1 MSNTKFLVVYLL
13 FMAPTYIWRWIFAAG
28 AMGAALDRSGASMD
42 AVDSMAIATY
52 VLLAISYAVMIF
64 VAYRRGIA
72 NERKYLVAFPAV
84 GAFFDIVLGFIPFVP
99 TVFNILAI
107 VFGAMGKPSAKE
119 A

>member
-1 MSNTKFLVVYLL
+1 MSSGKFLVIYLVA
-13 FMAPTYIWRWIFAAG
+13 MAPTYVWRWIFAAG
-28 AMGAALDRSGASMD
+28 AIGASVEGSKASMD
-42 AVDSMAIATY
+42 AVDSMAMVTY
-52 VLLAISYAVMIF
+52 VLLAISYAIMIF

-107 VFGAMGKPSAKE
+107 VFGAMGKPTVKE